1 MSAFFRFAKY
11 PSAHSQSG
19 FSTHAAV
26 LLGLLVLVL
35 SASDLQGAAGDLD
48 TGFDLN
54 QPLASSSGV
63 AAMVRQ
69 TDGKI
74 IIGGSFWPVA
84 SSLPRYKIARLNA
97 DGTLDNTFNPGGGPD
112 GSGTRREILALAIQ
126 PDGKVLAGGDFTW
139 FNGTQSGYLV
149 RLNRNG
155 TVDNTFAVGPGFNDE
170 VFAIT
175 LQPDQ
180 KILVGGWFSTYNG
193 VSRPRII
200 RLNPNGSIDTT
211 FNPGLGPSSFM
222 GGGVRP
228 VYAIKVLSNDK
239 ILLGGW
245 WSEFSGVARNDIVR
259 LNPDG
264 TLDPGFDARIDTGT
278 SNRTIRAIT
287 LDGSGKILIGG
298 TFESFGGVNRENM
311 ARLEADGALD
321 PSFDAKLWPF
331 RGVSSIVVQPNGK
344 ILAGGDFRIIP
355 TGAQDFGVV
364 RFNPDGTLD
373 TTFNPTP
380 EPVGPLVLQPDSKI
394 LVAGGFTQIQGVARS
409 GVARLLG
416 DQTGGTTGT
425 PTPIVIRPVRS
436 TTIPTTARVRITL
449 ALGLFGGA
457 QDLGNGWK
465 WVNWFGRVYTTS
477 APWYHHSE
485 HGWLYST
492 SSSDNDI
499 WFYQAQTGWMWTNKN
514 TYPLFYRN
522 QDNTWLGYMH
532 GTTNPR
538 WFWNYSTNRVE
549 YIN

>member
-1 MSAFFRFAKY
+1 MSTFSRCAKY
-11 PSAHSQSG
+11 PGAHSQSG
-19 FSTHAAV
+19 FSTLAAM
-26 LLGLLVLVL
+26 LLGLLMLVF

-48 TGFDLN
+48 TGFDLS

-97 DGTLDNTFNPGGGPD
+97 DGTLDNTFDPGGGPD
-112 GSGTRREILALAIQ
+112 GTGTRREILTLAIQ
-126 PDGKVLAGGDFTW
+126 PDGKVLAGGDFTR

-155 TVDNTFAVGPGFNDE
+155 TVDNTFAVGPGFDAE
-170 VFAIT
+170 VFAIA

-180 KILVGGWFSTYNG
+180 KILVGGWFSSYNG

-278 SNRTIRAIT
+278 SNRTISAIT

-331 RGVSSIVVQPNGK
+331 RGVRSIVVQPNGK

-355 TGAQDFGVV
+355 TGAQDFGVA

-425 PTPIVIRPVRS
+425 PTPIVITPVRS
-436 TTIPTTARVRITL
+436 TTVPTTARVRITL
-449 ALGLFGGA
+449 ALGLFGAA

-465 WVNWFGRVYTTS
+465 WVSWFGRVYTTS
-477 APWYHHSE
+477 APWYYHSE

-492 SSSDNDI
+492 SSSENDI
-499 WFYQAQTGWMWTNKN
+499 WFYQAQTGWMWTNKS
-514 TYPLFYRN
+514 TYPLFYRD

-538 WFWNYSTNRVE
+538 WFWNYTTNSVE
-549 YIN
+549 LIN